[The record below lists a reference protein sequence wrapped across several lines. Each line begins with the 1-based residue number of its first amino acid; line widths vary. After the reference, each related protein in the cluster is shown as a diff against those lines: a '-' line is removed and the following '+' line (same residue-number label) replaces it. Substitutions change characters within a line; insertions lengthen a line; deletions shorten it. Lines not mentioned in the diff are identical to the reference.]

1 MYKTYRFVRPE
12 SIKID
17 HNPEVTKL
25 EFEEFTTGNLELQR
39 AVEYGKITTLNKA
52 QLFDIYRPE
61 EMRRGFVI
69 QDGYGLDLL
78 EKLEKDKKLA
88 ESSSVRPIQ
97 GWTKD
102 NRPIFEHG
110 LTNSDPDP
118 YLQDGPVKKLI
129 KFVNTELD
137 SFSIWDYE
145 EKLDKLSDEELD
157 VFIEELS
164 NVLV

>member
-1 MYKTYRFVRPE
+1 MYKTYRFVRPG
-12 SIKID
+12 SIKIG
-17 HNPEVTKL
+17 HNPEVTEL
-25 EFEEFTTGNLELQR
+25 EYEEFTTDNLDLQK
-39 AVEYGKITTLNKA
+39 AIESGKITTLAKA
-52 QLFDIYRPE
+52 HLFDRYRLE
-61 EMRRGFVI
+61 KRSTGFVI
-69 QDGYGLDLL
+69 QAGYGLDLL

-88 ESSSVRPIQ
+88 EASSVRPIQ
-97 GWTKD
+97 GWIKD
-102 NRPIFEHG
+102 SKPIFENG

-157 VFIEELS
+157 VFIEEL
-164 NVLV
+164 NNILV